1 MDIRER
7 LLKLIEVTNKKPK
20 ELEQLTGIDRMSWS
34 NLKRR
39 MIRVHGEHIEAAAA
53 LWPEY
58 AYWLVTG
65 KTQPEVGNIGLE
77 PCEKKCLTKQL
88 AEKVSKTL
96 KNGPGSPPGDR
107 NDPLE

>member
-7 LLKLIEVTNKKPK
+7 LLTLIEVTNKKPK

-39 MIRVHGEHIEAAAA
+39 MIRVHGEHIEAAAT

-65 KTQPEVGNIGLE
+65 KTQPEVGNISPELDE
-77 PCEKKCLTKQL
+77 LRKNL
-88 AEKVSKTL
+88 ARA
-96 KNGPGSPPGDR
+96 GGSPKG
-107 NDPLE
+107 